1 MANSAGAGDL
11 SRTLP
16 WNSPT
21 EGSRATPW
29 AGLGRKRRRMQP
41 SHRGTSGRVA

>member
-11 SRTLP
+11 SRALP

-29 AGLGRKRRRMQP
+29 AGLGPKGGRTKP
-41 SHRGTSGRVA
+41 SHEG